1 MAKIVTGIAKGA
13 GVAALF
19 FAMLGGCVERS
30 VTTMVDEAPVADNDT
45 VPVSE
50 EASLT
55 FRWALTDAT
64 LISPPIEIQQE
75 AIATCR
81 ALGNDTGYMISIGID
96 GNEAVALFGCRGAD
110 Q

>member
-1 MAKIVTGIAKGA
+1 MAKIAKGA
-13 GVAALF
+13 GIAVLF
-19 FAMLGGCVERS
+19 FATLSGCVERS

-64 LISPPIEIQQE
+64 LIAPPIEIQQE

-81 ALGNDTGYMISIGID
+81 VLGNDTGYMISIGID
-96 GNEAVALFGCRGAD
+96 GDEAVALFGCRGAD